1 VAIGGVG
8 VLLGVALGGSGVLV
22 GVLVGVAVGGSGV
35 FVGGNGVLVDVD
47 VGVAVGGVGEAV
59 CVGVL
64 VEAGVEVGGGR
75 TPNQIVTTNPLA
87 VAESTETVISLARS
101 LKFSPTVHM
110 APASPVL
117 PFPSASTT

>member
-22 GVLVGVAVGGSGV
+22 GSGVAVGGT
-35 FVGGNGVLVDVD
+35 GVLVGGRGVL
-47 VGVAVGGVGEAV
+47 VGVLVGVSVGGTDVAV

-64 VEAGVEVGGGR
+64 VEVGVKVGGGV
-75 TPNQIVTTNPLA
+75 TPSQIVTTNPLA
-87 VAESTETVISLARS
+87 VAESTETVTSLARS
-101 LKFSPTVHM
+101 LKLSPTVHM
-110 APASPVL
+110 VPASPVL